1 MQNNNTDIVPMALGQ
16 TTDKT
21 FDLTQDIDEQ
31 NDSVSDTPPKN
42 GFIGINSLYKKSSH
56 SDNDEIKRIEYTLEK
71 LSETVYNYMLR
82 VKNMWD
88 AEIQPFIESSDCL
101 ILENLSRSDYKRFR
115 DFMCEQKPYRL
126 MMVSQ
131 KRLIA
136 RREYLLSTGH

>member
-1 MQNNNTDIVPMALGQ
+1 MQNNNTDTVPMTPNQ
-16 TTDKT
+16 TSDKT
-21 FDLTQDIDEQ
+21 FVLTQDIDEQ
-31 NDSVSDTPPKN
+31 NDSVSDTPSKN
-42 GFIGINSLYKKSSH
+42 GFIGINSLYKKLSH

-88 AEIQPFIESSDCL
+88 AEIQPFIESSDCF
-101 ILENLSRSDYKRFR
+101 ILENLSQSDYKRFR

-136 RREYLLSTGH
+136 RREYILSMG

>member
-21 FDLTQDIDEQ
+21 FVLTQDIDGH

-42 GFIGINSLYKKSSH
+42 GFIGINYPYKKSSH

-136 RREYLLSTGH
+136 RREYLLSTGQ